1 MSADPM
7 ITAKTSDSTG
17 EVFVT
22 TQWTCVLATRGES
35 PEAKVALSDLCAAYW
50 TPVYRF
56 LLREGREEDTARELT
71 QEFFARI
78 LAGSGFAH
86 ASPSHGR
93 FRSYLLGAVKH
104 FLSDWRDRSQAL
116 KRGGDAISAPLV
128 GDGGTDSSPGLEAVD
143 AKAEI
148 PNTYFDR
155 QWAFALI
162 DRALSKLS
170 SEMEAAGKIDQ
181 YSTLKPWLV
190 GDAAGLS
197 QTGAAIEL
205 GMSEGA
211 VKVAIHRL
219 RKRFRELVREEI
231 AQTVADTAEIDS
243 ELRYLVDVLA
253 AG

>member
-1 MSADPM
+1 MT
-7 ITAKTSDSTG
+7 TAKTSDSTVG
-17 EVFVT
+17 VFVT
-22 TQWTCVLATRGES
+22 TRWTHVLATRGES
-35 PEAKVALSDLCAAYW
+35 PEAKMALSDLCAAYW

-56 LLREGREEDTARELT
+56 LLRDGRDEDTARELT
-71 QEFFARI
+71 QEFFTRI

-86 ASPSHGR
+86 ASPGQGR

-104 FLSDWRDRSQAL
+104 FLGDLRDRERTL
-116 KRGGDAISAPLV
+116 KRGGGLVTEPLP
-128 GDGGTDSSPGLEAVD
+128 GDSGTDSSPGLQAID
-143 AKAEI
+143 ALAEI

-162 DRALSKLS
+162 DHALSRLS
-170 SEMEAAGKIDQ
+170 AEMDGAEKMNQ
-181 YSTLKPWLV
+181 YSVLKPWLV

-197 QTGAAIEL
+197 QTAAATQL

-219 RKRFRELVREEI
+219 RKRFRELVREQI
-231 AQTVADTAEIDS
+231 AQTVADPAETDS
-243 ELRYLVDVLA
+243 ELRYLVEVLA